1 MVFKR
6 WLMFLLI
13 VSLIVGLYSFKKGYY
28 IAAFKTVPIMNK
40 VIVIDAGHGGPDP
53 GKPGKYG
60 KDEDELNLE
69 IAQKLR
75 ELIEESGGIV
85 VMTREDDTLSDS
97 SLSKDLKN
105 RVVKANEV
113 IADVLISIHL
123 NSFSQSKYKGAQVFY
138 QNNSEKGKLLAELIQ
153 QELRNTLDPNNDR
166 MAKSS
171 NSYYLLRNAKMP
183 AVIVECGFMSNPEE
197 EKLLNDE
204 NYQYKIAWAIYKGLI
219 HYFQKVSE

>member
-6 WLMFLLI
+6 WMMFLLI

-28 IAAFKTVPIMNK
+28 ITAFKTVPIINK

-171 NSYYLLRNAKMP
+171 NSYYILRNAKMP

>member
-6 WLMFLLI
+6 WMMFLLI

-28 IAAFKTVPIMNK
+28 IAAFKTVPIINK

-138 QNNSEKGKLLAELIQ
+138 QNNSEEGKLLAELIQ

>member
-1 MVFKR
+1 
-6 WLMFLLI
+6 MFLLI

>member
-6 WLMFLLI
+6 WMMFLLI

-204 NYQYKIAWAIYKGLI
+204 KYQYKIAWAIYKGLI

>member
-1 MVFKR
+1 MRLTRWAVF
-6 WLMFLLI
+6 LM
-13 VSLIVGLYSFKKGYY
+13 IVGLIIALYNAKERY
-28 IAAFKTVPIMNK
+28 IPAFKFVPIMNK
-40 VIVIDAGHGGPDP
+40 VIVIDAGHGGHDP

-69 IAQKLR
+69 IAQKLK
-75 ELIEESGGIV
+75 ELIEESGGLVI
-85 VMTREDDTLSDS
+85 MTREDDTLSDA

-105 RVVKANEV
+105 RVVKANEAMGD
-113 IADVLISIHL
+113 ILISIHL

-153 QELRNTLDPNNDR
+153 QELRNTLDPSNDR

-171 NSYYLLRNAKMP
+171 NSYYILRNAKMP

-197 EKLLNDE
+197 ERLLNDE
-204 NYQYKIAWAIYKGLI
+204 KYQYKIAWAIYKGII
-219 HYFQKVSE
+219 HYFKQVSE

>member
-6 WLMFLLI
+6 WMMFLLI

-197 EKLLNDE
+197 EKLLNDG

>member
-6 WLMFLLI
+6 WMMFLLI

-113 IADVLISIHL
+113 AADVLISIHL

>member
-6 WLMFLLI
+6 WMMFLLI

-40 VIVIDAGHGGPDP
+40 VVVIDAGHGGPDP

-85 VMTREDDTLSDS
+85 VMTREDDTLSDG

-153 QELRNTLDPNNDR
+153 QELRNTLDPDNDR

-204 NYQYKIAWAIYKGLI
+204 KYQYKIAWAIYKGLI

>member
-6 WLMFLLI
+6 WMMFLLI

-28 IAAFKTVPIMNK
+28 ISVFKTVPIMNK
-40 VIVIDAGHGGPDP
+40 VVVIDAGHGGPDP

-153 QELRNTLDPNNDR
+153 QELRNTLDPDNDR

-204 NYQYKIAWAIYKGLI
+204 KYQYKIAWAIYKGLI

>member
-40 VIVIDAGHGGPDP
+40 VIVIDAGHGGHDP
-53 GKPGKYG
+53 GKPGEYG

-85 VMTREDDTLSDS
+85 VMTREDDTLLDS

-113 IADVLISIHL
+113 AADVLISIHL

-183 AVIVECGFMSNPEE
+183 AVIVECGFMTNPEE

-204 NYQYKIAWAIYKGLI
+204 NYQHKIVWAIYKGLI

>member
-6 WLMFLLI
+6 WMMFLLI

-40 VIVIDAGHGGPDP
+40 VVVIDAGHGGPDP

>member
-1 MVFKR
+1 M
-6 WLMFLLI
+6 MFLLI

-28 IAAFKTVPIMNK
+28 ISVFKTVPIMNK
-40 VIVIDAGHGGPDP
+40 VVVIDAGHGGPDP

-153 QELRNTLDPNNDR
+153 QELRNTLDPDNDR

-204 NYQYKIAWAIYKGLI
+204 KYQYKIAWAIYKGLI